1 MKLLTKQQQDSYTKC
16 KKSVISVKKKF
27 ENKYFGK
34 VRNDSHCT
42 EEYRC
47 ATHSICNLKYNVPE
61 KGTKLFIIYPTMIM
75 IL

>member
-1 MKLLTKQQQDSYTKC
+1 MRKYKFPQIQL
-16 KKSVISVKKKF
+16 KS
-27 ENKYFGK
+27 ENFGK
-34 VRNDSHCT
+34 VRNDSHYT